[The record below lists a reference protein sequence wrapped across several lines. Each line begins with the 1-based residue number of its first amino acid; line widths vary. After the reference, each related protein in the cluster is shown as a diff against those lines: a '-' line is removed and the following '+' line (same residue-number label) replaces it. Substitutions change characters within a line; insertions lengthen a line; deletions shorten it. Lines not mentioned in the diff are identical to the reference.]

1 LLTAYLAQQEIT
13 MRKFTAALVG
23 AAMLAPALPA
33 SATPLQTRPL
43 PQVEQAYPNESYA
56 QYYRR
61 GYRPYYR
68 DRYYYRR
75 DNGAAV
81 AAGVAGLAAG
91 ALIAGAIASQA
102 QAQPAAPQPPGITDP
117 QVAAYCARKYRSYD
131 PASGTFLASNGMR
144 YVCTYP

>member
-1 LLTAYLAQQEIT
+1 

-102 QAQPAAPQPPGITDP
+102 QPAAPQPPGITDP

>member
-1 LLTAYLAQQEIT
+1 
-13 MRKFTAALVG
+13 MRKFVMALAG
-23 AAMLAPALPA
+23 AAVLVSALPA
-33 SATPLQTRPL
+33 SASPLQDRPL
-43 PQVEQAYPNESYA
+43 PQIDQAYPNESYA

-75 DNGAAV
+75 GNGSAV

-91 ALIAGAIASQA
+91 ALIAGAIANQA
-102 QAQPAAPQPPGITDP
+102 QAQPAAPPPPGTIDP
-117 QVAAYCARKYRSYD
+117 QMAAYCARKYRSYD
-131 PASGTFLASNGMR
+131 PATGTFLATNGMR

>member
-1 LLTAYLAQQEIT
+1 MQKFMTALAG
-13 MRKFTAALVG
+13 V
-23 AAMLAPALPA
+23 AMLASAIPA
-33 SATPLQTRPL
+33 SATPVQTRAL
-43 PQVEQAYPNESYA
+43 PQVEEAYPNESYA

-61 GYRPYYR
+61 GYRPYYH

-75 DNGAAV
+75 NNGAAV

-91 ALIAGAIASQA
+91 ALIAGAISSQA
-102 QAQPAAPQPPGITDP
+102 QAAAPQPPGVTDP

-131 PASGTFLASNGMR
+131 PASGTFLAANGMR

>member
-1 LLTAYLAQQEIT
+1 MMI
-13 MRKFTAALVG
+13 MRKFITSLLAV
-23 AAMLAPALPA
+23 AMLATALPA
-33 SATPLQTRPL
+33 SATPVQTRTL
-43 PQVEQAYPNESYA
+43 PQVEKAYPNESYA

-68 DRYYYRR
+68 DRLYYRR

-102 QAQPAAPQPPGITDP
+102 QPAAPQPPGIVDP

-131 PASGTFLASNGMR
+131 PATGTFLASNGMR

>member
-1 LLTAYLAQQEIT
+1 
-13 MRKFTAALVG
+13 MRKFMMAVVG
-23 AAMLAPALPA
+23 VAVLAPALPA
-33 SATPLQTRPL
+33 NASPVQTRAV

-75 DNGAAV
+75 ENGAAV

-102 QAQPAAPQPPGITDP
+102 QPAAPQPPGIVDP

>member
-1 LLTAYLAQQEIT
+1 
-13 MRKFTAALVG
+13 MRKFVTALVG
-23 AAMLAPALPA
+23 AAVLVSALPA

-43 PQVEQAYPNESYA
+43 PQIDKAYPNESYA

-75 DNGAAV
+75 GGNGAAV
-81 AAGVAGLAAG
+81 AAGVAGIAAG
-91 ALIAGAIASQA
+91 ALIAGAIANQA
-102 QAQPAAPQPPGITDP
+102 QAQPAVPAPPGTVDP

-131 PASGTFLASNGMR
+131 PGTGTFLATNGMR

>member
-1 LLTAYLAQQEIT
+1 
-13 MRKFTAALVG
+13 MRKFVTALV
-23 AAMLAPALPA
+23 AVAVLAPVLPA
-33 SATPLQTRPL
+33 SAAPIQARSL
-43 PQVEQAYPNESYA
+43 PQLEQDYPNESYA

-102 QAQPAAPQPPGITDP
+102 QPAAPQPPGVVDP

-131 PASGTFLASNGMR
+131 PGTGTFLASNGMR

>member
-1 LLTAYLAQQEIT
+1 MPKLMTAVLG
-13 MRKFTAALVG
+13 L
-23 AAMLAPALPA
+23 AMLASAVPV
-33 SATPLQTRPL
+33 SATPIQIRSL
-43 PQVEQAYPNESYA
+43 PQVEKAYPNESYA

-68 DRYYYRR
+68 ERYYSRR

-102 QAQPAAPQPPGITDP
+102 QAQPAAPQPPGIVDP

-131 PASGTFLASNGMR
+131 PATGTFLATNGMR

>member
-1 LLTAYLAQQEIT
+1 
-13 MRKFTAALVG
+13 MRKFVTALVG
-23 AAMLAPALPA
+23 AAVLVSALPA

-43 PQVEQAYPNESYA
+43 PQVDKAYPNESYA

-81 AAGVAGLAAG
+81 AAGVAGIAAG
-91 ALIAGAIASQA
+91 ALIAGAIANQA
-102 QAQPAAPQPPGITDP
+102 QAQPAVPAPPGTVDP

-131 PASGTFLASNGMR
+131 PGTGTFLATNGMR